1 MADATHAPAPGPVP
15 AHGSGSGARG
25 LVFDVQRFSVH
36 DGPGIRTTVFFKGC
50 NLNCLWCH
58 NPEALDPGTEI
69 QTFPDKCIAC
79 GQCVAACPHDAVQ
92 MVDGRI
98 VYDRA
103 RCLRCGLCCEGCYAG
118 ARIAV
123 GKEMTADEVL
133 AVVERDRAF
142 YERSGG
148 GVTFSGGEPLLQL
161 DYLLALLDACRAKG
175 LRTAVDTAGDVPFER
190 LKRAAER
197 TDLLLYDVKCM
208 DDATHR
214 RATGSG
220 NARILKNLARIADGS
235 VDIHIR
241 IPVIPSI
248 NDTEENMAA
257 TAAMLR
263 PLRGIRLVQLLPFH
277 KLGEGKYHGLDMAYA
292 AADFDMLPKGRL
304 EELAQVF
311 RAAGLEVKP

>member
-1 MADATHAPAPGPVP
+1 MKSKGI
-15 AHGSGSGARG
+15 
-25 LVFDVQRFSVH
+25 VFNIQRFCVH

-50 NLNCLWCH
+50 PLRCRWCH
-58 NPEALDPGTEI
+58 NPEAMGHQPVLAFTPKHCAACGACADACDGRVHAVVEGAHLLDRI
-69 QTFPDKCIAC
+69 RCRAC
-79 GQCVAACPHDAVQ
+79 GQCVEACPRQALELI
-92 MVDGRI
+92 GRE
-98 VYDRA
+98 VTAAEVMKSVEKDR
-103 RCLRCGLCCEGCYAG
+103 E
-118 ARIAV
+118 
-123 GKEMTADEVL
+123 
-133 AVVERDRAF
+133 F
-142 YERSGG
+142 YESSAG